1 MKTITIVVQ
10 SLSDSEECEL
20 GRREIRKVYL
30 ITYSKAN
37 ISKIPT
43 RKFFAEA
50 VIKAFHSGSANVLHW
65 CCSQESHKKSRVHY
79 HMCLKLDRN
88 QRWLRAKNYL
98 NEKYGISVHFSSV
111 YANYYTAWK
120 YVNKDDEYSIESEGH
135 PDLNNSEGPSTSK
148 AYMANR
154 NRRIQRDC
162 KQQFAE
168 QNNTNNVEQI
178 DESPDET
185 ESKKRGEKRKRL
197 SAYEVS
203 EIILSKRLR
212 NRTELLAFSTQQR
225 QIWPSSLSTEV
236 S

>member
-1 MKTITIVVQ
+1 
-10 SLSDSEECEL
+10 
-20 GRREIRKVYL
+20 
-30 ITYSKAN
+30 
-37 ISKIPT
+37 
-43 RKFFAEA
+43 
-50 VIKAFHSGSANVLHW
+50 
-65 CCSQESHKKSRVHY
+65 
-79 HMCLKLDRN
+79 MCLKLDRN

-111 YANYYTAWK
+111 HANHYTTWK
-120 YVNKDDEYSIESEGH
+120 YVTKDDEHSIESEGH

-148 AYMANR
+148 AHMANR

-168 QNNTNNVEQI
+168 QNNTNNVDQI

-185 ESKKRGEKRKRL
+185 ESKKRGKKRKRS

-212 NRTELLAFSTQQR
+212 NRTELLAFSNQQR
-225 QIWPSSLSTEV
+225 QEGKTDLAEFIVNRGKKVVNEVIATACMRDGIGTENTRKTK
-236 S
+236 

>member
-1 MKTITIVVQ
+1 MAFQFISQASTQIITRLGSTSTKTMSTQ
-10 SLSDSEECEL
+10 L
-20 GRREIRKVYL
+20 
-30 ITYSKAN
+30 
-37 ISKIPT
+37 
-43 RKFFAEA
+43 
-50 VIKAFHSGSANVLHW
+50 
-65 CCSQESHKKSRVHY
+65 
-79 HMCLKLDRN
+79 
-88 QRWLRAKNYL
+88 
-98 NEKYGISVHFSSV
+98 
-111 YANYYTAWK
+111 
-120 YVNKDDEYSIESEGH
+120 ESEGH

-212 NRTELLAFSTQQR
+212 NRTELLAFSNQQR